1 MTKQKMK
8 TVAFEHQG
16 KKKRLGGFGNI
27 RGCDGF
33 SGFPSILPLL
43 DRFNKAN
50 DTHVRIPKLD
60 ELNYILT
67 KQKIGDKEKRL
78 NVEELM
84 NRLYY
89 YDSFPAQAMI
99 IYNKSGKAFGSEV
112 YVASVNYVGITKE
125 LCVPTGC
132 YKGEKGIALVVP
144 DLSPDDF
151 VSVGKGK
158 FESTYHEYIKY
169 FNFPTGDSVY
179 DYDYARNYM
188 YSFLID
194 IPDNRFIVIPDFPS
208 KDGWYLPHD
217 ATGIPHGK
225 RLDSPIDNP
234 EARYLLRGKCCH
246 IALLNFFLSIESDN
260 PFIDIWHTK
269 KIIKNRIGVNAR
281 GMVTDPFSVGVVFPE
296 EELDKVEKGHSK
308 MMNNIEEWEDF

>member
-1 MTKQKMK
+1 
-8 TVAFEHQG
+8 
-16 KKKRLGGFGNI
+16 
-27 RGCDGF
+27 
-33 SGFPSILPLL
+33 
-43 DRFNKAN
+43 
-50 DTHVRIPKLD
+50 
-60 ELNYILT
+60 
-67 KQKIGDKEKRL
+67 
-78 NVEELM
+78 
-84 NRLYY
+84 
-89 YDSFPAQAMI
+89 
-99 IYNKSGKAFGSEV
+99 
-112 YVASVNYVGITKE
+112 
-125 LCVPTGC
+125 
-132 YKGEKGIALVVP
+132 
-144 DLSPDDF
+144 
-151 VSVGKGK
+151 
-158 FESTYHEYIKY
+158 
-169 FNFPTGDSVY
+169 
-179 DYDYARNYM
+179 M

-296 EELDKVEKGHSK
+296 EELERRGPGRRSLLYIGDGCLIGKTRRRAFIRRFSPRRGRTFAGENQRH
-308 MMNNIEEWEDF
+308 